1 MRIWSKVICSCSL
14 LLVDAVLDAV
24 YLVIIAL
31 VGKQLLMR
39 AGLNDVLVTQY
50 DDLVGVFDR

>member
-1 MRIWSKVICSCSL
+1 MRIWSKAICSCSL